1 MTEIENMRIKILGLI
16 MINFG
21 LLMLIIMTYI
31 LWTVVTK

>member
-1 MTEIENMRIKILGLI
+1 VTEIKNMRIKILGLI

-21 LLMLIIMTYI
+21 LLMLMAMTYI

>member
-21 LLMLIIMTYI
+21 LLMLMAMTYI

>member
-31 LWTVVTK
+31 LWAVVTK